1 MWCRVRPTGDVS
13 STFATMKGN
22 ETDGL
27 PEGPLP
33 LGTPVTGRIYFDVRN
48 GTNPGSVV
56 LPGRRRHGQG
66 RLERL
71 ATRLPRPEALLGHYA
86 HMLPTLAL
94 VCSRV

>member
-33 LGTPVTGRIYFDVRN
+33 LGTPATGRTR
-48 GTNPGSVV
+48 SS
-56 LPGRRRHGQG
+56 GR
-66 RLERL
+66 
-71 ATRLPRPEALLGHYA
+71 A
-86 HMLPTLAL
+86 
-94 VCSRV
+94 SN